1 MVSGNDFDE
10 FPRTLIEQDVVF
22 EDIHQVGLGAC
33 AFQQSFH
40 VHDAGAVLMQALP
53 VVEVLKLA
61 GDRTDLGI
69 NAIAQD
75 DEGIVVEEMRD
86 GVLVVRKVLLVGRLD
101 VLVDILELHKYERDA
116 VNEADNVCAAAIE
129 VAFDPELPH
138 DQEVVF

>member
-1 MVSGNDFDE
+1 M
-10 FPRTLIEQDVVF
+10 
-22 EDIHQVGLGAC
+22 GLGAC

-101 VLVDILELHKYERDA
+101 VLVDILELHEHERDT
-116 VNEADNVCAAAIE
+116 VHEADDIGAAAIQ
-129 VAFDPELPH
+129 VAFDPKLPY
-138 DQEVVF
+138 DKEVVF